1 MAAHI
6 CLRNGAFSY
15 GRREIFGGL
24 SLDLAA
30 GERLCLLGP
39 NGCGKTTLLRCLGG
53 ILKLREGHLLLN
65 GREAAFLSETERAR
79 LVGFV
84 FQEHTVHFPY
94 SVLDIAQMGRA
105 PHLGFFATPSLQDAR
120 IALRALETVGIA
132 HLQDQRYT
140 EISGGERQLALI
152 ARALAQEPE
161 VLLLDEPTSHLDF
174 GNQILILETINR
186 LAHDEGMAIMMAT
199 HFPDH
204 ALLASSQA
212 VLMKAGGFIAAGLPQ
227 QVITEENLQRLYGV
241 SVKVVGVD
249 GRASRRSAV
258 VPMLSELTTLERENE
273 PGRVPLL

>member
-1 MAAHI
+1 MDARV
-6 CLRNGAFSY
+6 CLRDGAFSY

-24 SLDLAA
+24 DLDLNA

-53 ILKLREGHLLLN
+53 MLKLRGGRLLLD
-65 GREAAFLSETERAR
+65 GREAASLSETDRAR

-105 PHLGFFATPSLQDAR
+105 PHLGFFATPSSQDAR
-120 IALRALETVGIA
+120 IALRALETVGIV
-132 HLQDQRYT
+132 HLQAQRYT

-152 ARALAQEPE
+152 ARALAQGPE

-174 GNQILILETINR
+174 GNQLLILETIHR
-186 LAHDEGMAIMMAT
+186 LARDEGMAIMMAT

-204 ALLASSQA
+204 ALLASNQV

-227 QVITEENLQRLYGV
+227 QVITEENLRRLYGV
-241 SVKVVGVD
+241 SVKVIGVD
-249 GRASRRSAV
+249 GGASRRSAV
-258 VPMLSELTTLERENE
+258 VPMLNELTTLERKHESS
-273 PGRVPLL
+273 RVPLL

>member
-1 MAAHI
+1 MSARI
-6 CLRNGAFSY
+6 CLQNGAFSY

-24 SLDLAA
+24 NLALAA

-53 ILKLREGHLLLN
+53 MLKLREGRLLFN
-65 GREAAFLSETERAR
+65 GREAASLSETDRAR

-105 PHLGFFATPSLQDAR
+105 PHLDFFASPSPKDRR
-120 IALRALETVGIA
+120 IALQALEMVGIA
-132 HLQDQRYT
+132 HLQYQRYT

-161 VLLLDEPTSHLDF
+161 VLLLDEPTAHLDF
-174 GNQILILETINR
+174 GNQLLILETINR
-186 LAHDEGMAIMMAT
+186 LARDEGMAIMMAT

-204 ALLASSQA
+204 ALLASNQV
-212 VLMKAGGFIAAGLPQ
+212 VLMKAGGFMVAGLPQ
-227 QVITEENLQRLYGV
+227 QVITEENLHRLYGV
-241 SVKVVGVD
+241 SVRVIGVD
-249 GRASRRSAV
+249 SRAGQRSAV
-258 VPMLSELTTLERENE
+258 VPMLNELKTWERE
-273 PGRVPLL
+273 